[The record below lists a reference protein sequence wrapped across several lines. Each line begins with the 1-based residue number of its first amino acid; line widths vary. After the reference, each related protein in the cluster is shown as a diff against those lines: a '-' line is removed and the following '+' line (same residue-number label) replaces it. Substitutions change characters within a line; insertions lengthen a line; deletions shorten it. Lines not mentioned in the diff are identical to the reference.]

1 MVTFSRQCVGTF
13 LVHDRAARK
22 PRENVPNRLQAE
34 SSMNETRLLYEILP
48 YRMYAVSTLNRALQL
63 RAKWSD
69 APSMTI
75 YVDGKLEIEGNFDA
89 FANPA
94 IEAGLVHCR
103 ALLEFLGLCNRNAAL
118 SNIEKRHRGD
128 FGIEHFKNA
137 AGHLKMVDPEAVL
150 KRYGGGQAEAEKAL
164 LCVFHVANKGL
175 AHITQDL
182 KDHPEQGA
190 LLEIASRGIP
200 SLVVSYLYTPL
211 GIPAPDYKITS
222 RPRDGQA

>member
-1 MVTFSRQCVGTF
+1 
-13 LVHDRAARK
+13 
-22 PRENVPNRLQAE
+22 
-34 SSMNETRLLYEILP
+34 MNQTQLLHELLP
-48 YRMYAVSTLNRALQL
+48 YRMYAVATLNRALQL

-103 ALLEFLGLCNRNAAL
+103 ALLEFLGLCNRKGVL
-118 SNIEKRHRGD
+118 SNIERRRRGD
-128 FGIEHFKNA
+128 VGIEHFRTADN
-137 AGHLKMVDPEAVL
+137 HLKMVDPEAVL
-150 KRYGGGQAEAEKAL
+150 KRYEGGRTEAEKAL
-164 LCVFHVANKGL
+164 LSVFHVANKGL

-182 KDHPEQGA
+182 RDHPEQGA
-190 LLEIASRGIP
+190 FLEIASRGIP

-222 RPRDGQA
+222 RPRDGQG

>member
-1 MVTFSRQCVGTF
+1 VAAFSRQCLGTF
-13 LVHDRAARK
+13 LVHDSAAGK
-22 PRENVPNRLQAE
+22 LQENVPNRLRAE

-48 YRMYAVSTLNRALQL
+48 YRMYAVATLNRALQL
-63 RAKWSD
+63 RARWSN
-69 APSMTI
+69 APAMAI
-75 YVDGKLEIEGNFDA
+75 FVDGKLEIEGNFDA

-103 ALLEFLGLCNRNAAL
+103 ALLEFLGLCDKDSVL
-118 SNIEKRHRGD
+118 SNIERRRRGD
-128 FGIEHFKNA
+128 VGIEHFKNA
-137 AGHLKMVDPEAVL
+137 AGHLKMVDPQAVL
-150 KRYGGGQAEAEKAL
+150 KRYDGGQAEAEKAL
-164 LCVFHVANKGL
+164 LCVFHLANKGL

-222 RPRDGQA
+222 RPREGQA

>member
-1 MVTFSRQCVGTF
+1 
-13 LVHDRAARK
+13 
-22 PRENVPNRLQAE
+22 
-34 SSMNETRLLYEILP
+34 MNGTRLLYEILP
-48 YRMYAVSTLNRALQL
+48 YRMYAVATLNRALQL

-103 ALLEFLGLCNRNAAL
+103 ALLEFLGLCSRNAVL

-128 FGIEHFKNA
+128 VGIEHFENA
-137 AGHLKMVDPEAVL
+137 AGPLKMVDPGAVL
-150 KRYGGGQAEAEKAL
+150 KHYNGGQAEAEKAL

-175 AHITQDL
+175 AHTTQDL

-190 LLEIASRGIP
+190 LLEIASRGVP
-200 SLVVSYLYTPL
+200 SLVVSHLYTPL
-211 GIPAPDYKITS
+211 GIPAPDYNITS
-222 RPRDGQA
+222 RLRDDQRDAEVEDGS